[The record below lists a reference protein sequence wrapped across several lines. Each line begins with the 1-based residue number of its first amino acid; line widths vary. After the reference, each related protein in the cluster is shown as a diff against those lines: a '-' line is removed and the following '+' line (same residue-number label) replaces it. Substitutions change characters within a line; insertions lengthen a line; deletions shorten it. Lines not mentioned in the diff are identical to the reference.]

1 MIFLLPAFLLGVV
14 ATAQV
19 QTQNRRQFVPSPY
32 TSLDSVKL
40 TEVALELQREQNN
53 LKRELTALRARLEE
67 IQAQSATVGGRAATL
82 HADLEQLREV
92 AGLTPVTGAGVL
104 MTLDDAH
111 IPPTRSVQSIVP
123 AIVHSEDIVDAI
135 NAAWKAGAR
144 AIAVN
149 DERVTGASACVGAT
163 IQINGTLMSPP
174 FPDRDR
180 RTERG
185 SLPRADR
192 SARARGPARAPA
204 DLRARLPGDASRRP
218 ADSGVQRTSRHP
230 LRNRALVR
238 VLLLAGNTQR

>member
-14 ATAQV
+14 ATAQI

-40 TEVALELQREQNN
+40 TEVALELQREQND

-92 AGLTPVTGAGVL
+92 AGLTPVTGAGVVL
-104 MTLDDAH
+104 TLDDAH
-111 IPPTRSVQSIVP
+111 VSPTRNIQSIVP

-163 IQINGTLMSPP
+163 IQINGTLISPP
-174 FPDRDR
+174 FRIAIVGPSEDLYRALTDPR
-180 RTERG
+180 ELVDLRVRQAIFGLGFQVT
-185 SLPRADR
+185 RAD
-192 SARARGPARAPA
+192 
-204 DLRARLPGDASRRP
+204 DLRIPAYSGPLGIRYATAR
-218 ADSGVQRTSRHP
+218 
-230 LRNRALVR
+230 
-238 VLLLAGNTQR
+238 